1 MPDFVGGRRIR
12 ARVHRLHQVR
22 AGGVGSADEPADI
35 LPIVIT
41 KSESGVIC
49 VEQFIDPPSV
59 ESAADFRCGVDVLG
73 AVRGVEH
80 RPAGP
85 GGVIVQKL
93 KDIEEQVAIG
103 ELVLIQGPGRCPM
116 GLAALSLHS
125 LRRASPPWRSRL
137 HLGGIERRG
146 FS

>member
-59 ESAADFRCGVDVLG
+59 ESAADFRCGVDVVG
-73 AVRGVEH
+73 AVRGV
-80 RPAGP
+80 
-85 GGVIVQKL
+85 IVQEL
-93 KDIEEQVAIG
+93 KDIEERVAIG